1 MRVRQLLV
9 YALLGLLWL
18 ALLAIPAG
26 AQHSAQAPRDLS
38 LPTAQPSGNPINDRV
53 WFRFFPAAPA
63 FQRPTPAV
71 ILLHS
76 LNDQTNGLQYQFAH
90 YLVGQGLASAVM
102 VLPYHMQ
109 RLPPGDNSF
118 RHFLPRD
125 TDTAVQALSQS
136 ASDVSTVTSWLE
148 RQPEVDA
155 RRIGVIGISLGAIV
169 AHLAMGQDDRLT
181 AGVAIL
187 GAGNLAHIYHNS
199 LLYRFFHSRLP
210 RLTARERERLLRV
223 DPITYAERNR
233 PRHVLMIQA
242 ARDFILPPRD
252 AVALWQALG
261 RPPIRWL
268 DTNHYAPLL
277 AAGCIERA
285 SAAYLR
291 AVWSQEPAPER
302 RVPGIYAPTLKLG
315 LLMGL
320 DSNLTFGLQW
330 QALTFAARSDHMSLL
345 HADIGLSGRGPF
357 VGLAV
362 TLTSFLDLGLAHRLN
377 GRTLRP
383 YLSLHLVF

>member
-1 MRVRQLLV
+1 MVSVFPGGPGFSAANARRDPPALPKRSNQRPTVSVCALPGRARSGQRRDGAALP
-9 YALLGLLWL
+9 YA
-18 ALLAIPAG
+18 APPAG
-26 AQHSAQAPRDLS
+26 RQFLSA
-38 LPTAQPSGNPINDRV
+38 
-53 WFRFFPAAPA
+53 FPAARHGYGRAGVKPKRLRREHGDKLA
-63 FQRPTPAV
+63 GAAA
-71 ILLHS
+71 
-76 LNDQTNGLQYQFAH
+76 GGGCAAH
-90 YLVGQGLASAVM
+90 RRNRHQPGGDCGA
-102 VLPYHMQ
+102 
-109 RLPPGDNSF
+109 PGDGPGRPAYRRGS
-118 RHFLPRD
+118 HPR
-125 TDTAVQALSQS
+125 
-136 ASDVSTVTSWLE
+136 
-148 RQPEVDA
+148 
-155 RRIGVIGISLGAIV
+155 
-169 AHLAMGQDDRLT
+169 
-181 AGVAIL
+181 
-187 GAGNLAHIYHNS
+187 AGNLAHIYHNS

-345 HADIGLSGRGPF
+345 HADIG
-357 VGLAV
+357 
-362 TLTSFLDLGLAHRLN
+362 
-377 GRTLRP
+377 
-383 YLSLHLVF
+383 